1 MLRWNADTG
10 VVVDEA
16 GVVSPEMVHTLKIAQ
31 ATGSV
36 TIVMNDALHDWRRG
50 TSEDKKSLV
59 ASNRSSES
67 CGAEGGGRARRDD
80 RAFAGDA
87 PLTRRDDRSLTPG
100 VGDVVRKGQRRVVE
114 LTPDGTKQPPTVRDT
129 FHCDVEC
136 MITV

>member
-16 GVVSPEMVHTLKIAQ
+16 GVVSPEMVRTLKIAQ

-36 TIVMNDALHDWRRG
+36 TIVMNGALHDWRRG

-87 PLTRRDDRSLTPG
+87 PLTRRDDRSLTPEG
-100 VGDVVRKGQRRVVE
+100 GRCGAQRAASGGRADHPGRNEAAADRTGHVP
-114 LTPDGTKQPPTVRDT
+114 LRR
-129 FHCDVEC
+129 
-136 MITV
+136 